1 MAQIGNSIG
10 DGRWSLHGMTAL
22 VTGGTRGIGH
32 AIVEELASFG
42 ASIYTCSRNR
52 KDLDECLEKWQNK
65 GYKVNGSTCDL
76 FLENQRIELIEKAT
90 EHFNGKL
97 DILVNNAAVCIPKET
112 TQITSADCSL
122 MMGTNFE
129 ASYKLCQLAYPFLKA
144 SGKAS
149 IVFISSISGIMAIPF
164 VSLYA
169 ATKGAINQLTKNL
182 ACEWGKDNI
191 RVNAVAPWIIDT
203 ALTDTV
209 AEDFE
214 SKDVENLIKRTPISR
229 MGKPNEV
236 SSLVAYLCFPA
247 AAYITGQII
256 CVDGGKTVSG
266 FP

>member
-1 MAQIGNSIG
+1 MAQIENSNG
-10 DGRWSLHGMTAL
+10 DGRWSLHGMAAL

-42 ASIYTCSRNR
+42 AAIYTCSRNN

-76 FLENQRIELIEKAT
+76 LLEDQRNRLIEKAT
-90 EHFNGKL
+90 EYFNGKL
-97 DILVNNAAVCIPKET
+97 DILVNNAAVCVPKET
-112 TQITSADCSL
+112 TKITSADCSL

-129 ASYKLCQLAYPFLKA
+129 ASYHLCQLAYPFLRV
-144 SGKAS
+144 SGKSS

-256 CVDGGKTVSG
+256 CVDGGKTVCG

>member
-1 MAQIGNSIG
+1 
-10 DGRWSLHGMTAL
+10 
-22 VTGGTRGIGH
+22 
-32 AIVEELASFG
+32 
-42 ASIYTCSRNR
+42 
-52 KDLDECLEKWQNK
+52 
-65 GYKVNGSTCDL
+65 
-76 FLENQRIELIEKAT
+76 
-90 EHFNGKL
+90 
-97 DILVNNAAVCIPKET
+97 
-112 TQITSADCSL
+112 
-122 MMGTNFE
+122 
-129 ASYKLCQLAYPFLKA
+129 
-144 SGKAS
+144 
-149 IVFISSISGIMAIPF
+149 MAIPF

-256 CVDGGKTVSG
+256 CVDGGKTVCG

>member
-1 MAQIGNSIG
+1 MAQIG

-22 VTGGTRGIGH
+22 VTGGTRGIGY

-42 ASIYTCSRNR
+42 ASIYTCSRNK
-52 KDLDECLEKWQNK
+52 KDVDECLDKWQTK

-76 FLENQRIELIEKAT
+76 FLEDRRIELIDKAT
-90 EHFNGKL
+90 QHFNGKL
-97 DILVNNAAVCIPKET
+97 DILVNNAAICVPKET

-129 ASYKLCQLAYPFLKA
+129 ASYNLCQLAYPFLKG

-214 SKDVENLIKRTPISR
+214 SSDVEKLIRRTPISR

>member
-1 MAQIGNSIG
+1 MAQIGNSSG

-42 ASIYTCSRNR
+42 ASIYTCSRNK
-52 KDLDECLEKWQNK
+52 KDLDECLEKWQNE
-65 GYKVNGSTCDL
+65 GYKVNGSICDL
-76 FLENQRIELIEKAT
+76 LLEDQRIELIQKAT
-90 EHFNGKL
+90 QHFNGKL
-97 DILVNNAAVCIPKET
+97 DILVNNAAVCVPKET

-129 ASYKLCQLAYPFLKA
+129 ASYNLCQLAYPFLKD

-236 SSLVAYLCFPA
+236 SSLVTYLCFPA

>member
-1 MAQIGNSIG
+1 MGHIENNNG
-10 DGRWSLHGMTAL
+10 DGRWSLHGMAAL
-22 VTGGTRGIGH
+22 VTGGTRGIGY

-42 ASIYTCSRNR
+42 AVIYTCSRNK

-76 FLENQRIELIEKAT
+76 FLEDQRNQLIEKAT

-97 DILVNNAAVCIPKET
+97 DILVNNAAVCVPKET
-112 TQITSADCSL
+112 TKVTSADYSL

-129 ASYKLCQLAYPFLKA
+129 ASYHLCQLAYPFLKA
-144 SGKAS
+144 SGKAN

-203 ALTDTV
+203 ALTDT
-209 AEDFE
+209 EDFE

-247 AAYITGQII
+247 ASYISGQII